1 MKIKN
6 MKVNR
11 IKPGLLK
18 NKNQLVFL
26 AALLGLTLLSIYSF
40 PLPAAAQTEDKAEV
54 TAIVGARI
62 VPVTGP
68 VIESGSILIKNG
80 RIADLGA
87 NISIPSGA
95 KVIEA
100 RGLVAY
106 PGMIDSYSW
115 LGLEEISGVRATVDN
130 RETGRINPQVKAI
143 EALRYDSM
151 HIPIARANGIVAAV
165 VAPSGGLISGQS
177 TLVKLDG
184 WTNREMV
191 IKESLA
197 MIIELPALRRGRG
210 EFAGFR
216 GQQPQVTTEK
226 TLDELRQIFEKARM
240 YEKRREAAR
249 KNILLP
255 PPDFDEASHFLLPV
269 VKGELPVIFSV
280 HADKDILQTIKFVQ
294 EEKIKAIFYG
304 VEQGFKVAKE
314 IKEAG
319 IPCIIGS
326 LYSLPPVWE
335 DGYDALFLNPVML
348 NQAGVKISFSSSS
361 ASTAKDLPYHAAKA
375 AAFGL
380 KPEEALKAVTIYPA
394 EIFGVDK
401 LLGSLEPGK
410 TASIVLAD
418 GDLLE
423 LGTKIQKVFID
434 GKEVSLENRYTE
446 LLKKFEQREADK

>member
-1 MKIKN
+1 MKLTR
-6 MKVNR
+6 MT
-11 IKPGLLK
+11 PASLK
-18 NKNQLVFL
+18 NKTQLVFM
-26 AALLGLTLLSIYSF
+26 AALLCLGLGSLYSLPLS
-40 PLPAAAQTEDKAEV
+40 AAVQTEDKAEV
-54 TAIVGARI
+54 IAIVGAKI
-62 VPVTGP
+62 VPVTGQ
-68 VIESGSILIKNG
+68 IIDSGSILIKDG
-80 RIADLGA
+80 RIVDLGA
-87 NISIPSGA
+87 NVSIPAGA
-95 KVIEA
+95 RVIEA
-100 RGLVAY
+100 RGLTAY

-130 RETGRINPQVKAI
+130 RETGRVNPQVKAI

-177 TLVKLDG
+177 TLIKLDG

-197 MIIELPALRRGRG
+197 MIIELPAIRRSRG
-210 EFAGFR
+210 GFSGFR

-226 TLDELRQIFEKARM
+226 TLDELRQIFKKARM

-249 KNILLP
+249 KNSLLP
-255 PPDFDEASHFLLPV
+255 LPEFDEASHFLLPV

-304 VEQGFKVAKE
+304 VEQGFKVAQE

-335 DGYDALFLNPVML
+335 DGYDALFLNPVIL
-348 NQAGVKISFSSSS
+348 NQAGVKIAFSSSS
-361 ASTAKDLPYHAAKA
+361 ASTAKDLPYQAAKA

-410 TASIVLAD
+410 TASLVLAD

-446 LLKKFEQREADK
+446 LLKKFEQREVNK

>member
-6 MKVNR
+6 MKVDR

-26 AALLGLTLLSIYSF
+26 AALLGLTLLGIYSF
-40 PLPAAAQTEDKAEV
+40 PLPAAAQTEDRTEV
-54 TAIVGARI
+54 VAIVGARI

-335 DGYDALFLNPVML
+335 DGYDALFLNPVIL

>member
-335 DGYDALFLNPVML
+335 DGYDALFLNPVIL

-401 LLGSLEPGK
+401 LMGSLEPGK
-410 TASIVLAD
+410 TASIVLVD

>member
-26 AALLGLTLLSIYSF
+26 AALLGLTLLGIYSF
-40 PLPAAAQTEDKAEV
+40 PLPATAQTEDKAEV

-335 DGYDALFLNPVML
+335 DGYDALFLNPVIL

>member
-40 PLPAAAQTEDKAEV
+40 PLPAAAQTEDRTEV
-54 TAIVGARI
+54 VAIVGARI

-361 ASTAKDLPYHAAKA
+361 ASAAKDLPYHAAKA

>member
-1 MKIKN
+1 MKIKS

-11 IKPGLLK
+11 IKPTLLK

-40 PLPAAAQTEDKAEV
+40 PFPAAAQTEDKTEV

-68 VIESGSILIKNG
+68 VIESGSILIKDG
-80 RIADLGA
+80 KIVDIGA

-100 RGLVAY
+100 KGLIAY

-197 MIIELPALRRGRG
+197 MIIELPTLRRSRG

-226 TLDELRQIFEKARM
+226 TLDELRQIFQKARM

-280 HADKDILQTIKFVQ
+280 HADKDILQTIKFVK

-319 IPCIIGS
+319 IPCLIGS

-335 DGYDALFLNPVML
+335 DGYDALFINPVIL
-348 NQAGVKISFSSSS
+348 NQAGVKIAFSSSS
-361 ASTAKDLPYHAAKA
+361 ASAAKDLPYHAAKA

>member
-26 AALLGLTLLSIYSF
+26 AALLGLTLLGIYSF
-40 PLPAAAQTEDKAEV
+40 PLPAAAQTEDRTEV
-54 TAIVGARI
+54 VAIVGARI

>member
-26 AALLGLTLLSIYSF
+26 AALLGLTLLGIYSF
-40 PLPAAAQTEDKAEV
+40 PLPAAAQTEDRTEV
-54 TAIVGARI
+54 VAIVGARI

-335 DGYDALFLNPVML
+335 DGYDALFLNPVIL

>member
-26 AALLGLTLLSIYSF
+26 AALLGLTLLGIYSF
-40 PLPAAAQTEDKAEV
+40 PLPAAAQTEDRTEV
-54 TAIVGARI
+54 VAIVGARI

-335 DGYDALFLNPVML
+335 DGYDALFLNPVIL

-401 LLGSLEPGK
+401 LMGSLEPGK

>member
-26 AALLGLTLLSIYSF
+26 AALLGLTLLGIYSF
-40 PLPAAAQTEDKAEV
+40 PLPATAQTEDKAEV
-54 TAIVGARI
+54 TAIVGAKI

-68 VIESGSILIKNG
+68 VIESGSILIKDG
-80 RIADLGA
+80 KIVDLGT

-95 KVIEA
+95 KIIEA
-100 RGLVAY
+100 KGLIAY

-361 ASTAKDLPYHAAKA
+361 ASAAKDLPYHAAKA

>member
-1 MKIKN
+1 MKLTARTTQIT
-6 MKVNR
+6 
-11 IKPGLLK
+11 LK
-18 NKNQLVFL
+18 NKNRLFL
-26 AALLGLTLLSIYSF
+26 AVALLSLTLLIPRFS
-40 PLPAAAQTEDKAEV
+40 LAQQSAPQPQKDSEMI
-54 TAIVGARI
+54 AIVGAKI

-68 VIESGSILIKNG
+68 VIDSGSILIKDG
-80 RIADLGA
+80 QIVDLGA
-87 NISIPSGA
+87 SISIPAGA

-100 RGLVAY
+100 KGLIAY

-115 LGLEEISGVRATVDN
+115 LGLEEISSVRATVDN

-197 MIIELPALRRGRG
+197 MMIELPGIRRARGDFSGSGR
-210 EFAGFR
+210 
-216 GQQPQVTTEK
+216 QQPQVTTEK

-240 YEKRREAAR
+240 YEKRKEAAH
-249 KNILLP
+249 KNLLLP
-255 PPDFDEASHFLLPV
+255 PPDFDEASQSLQPV

-280 HADKDILQTIKFVQ
+280 HADKDILQTVKFVQ

-335 DGYDALFLNPVML
+335 DGYDSLFLNPVIL
-348 NQAGVKISFSSSS
+348 NQAGVKIAFSSSS
-361 ASTAKDLPYHAAKA
+361 ASAAKDLPYQAAKA

-401 LLGSLEPGK
+401 MMGSLERGK
-410 TASIVLAD
+410 LANVVLAD

-423 LGTKIQKVFID
+423 LGTKIKKVFIE
-434 GKEVSLENRYTE
+434 GREVSLENRYTE
-446 LLKKFEQREADK
+446 LLEKFEQRDKKE

>member
-26 AALLGLTLLSIYSF
+26 AALLGLTLLGIYSF
-40 PLPAAAQTEDKAEV
+40 PLPAAAQTEDRTEV
-54 TAIVGARI
+54 VAIVGARI

-280 HADKDILQTIKFVQ
+280 HADKDIHQTIKFVQ

-335 DGYDALFLNPVML
+335 DGYDALFLNPVIL

-401 LLGSLEPGK
+401 LMGSLEPGK

>member
-294 EEKIKAIFYG
+294 GEKIKAIFYG

-335 DGYDALFLNPVML
+335 DGYDALFLNPVIL